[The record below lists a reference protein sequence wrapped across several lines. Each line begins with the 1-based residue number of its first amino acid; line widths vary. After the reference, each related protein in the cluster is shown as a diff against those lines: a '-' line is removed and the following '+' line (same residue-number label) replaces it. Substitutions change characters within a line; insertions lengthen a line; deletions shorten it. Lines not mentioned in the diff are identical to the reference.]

1 MLQVR
6 SRAEFLRVEGNFSA
20 GRSVFTDVTPKT
32 KAKGRRMTVIDFLE
46 YLAAHDHTRE
56 LASDLGDVWADQVV
70 DRKVFEPAA

>member
-1 MLQVR
+1 
-6 SRAEFLRVEGNFSA
+6 
-20 GRSVFTDVTPKT
+20 
-32 KAKGRRMTVIDFLE
+32 MTVIDFLE